1 MRKGVTLSA
10 KLYGIVGI
18 ITLLLFIVGVV
29 SFFGLRYVVGRF
41 TYNIEVDAAQ
51 MEASME
57 ARVLLGNAVQSY
69 KNYLLRKDSKYI
81 SAFRENVSEMKKQ
94 IDAFE
99 KLADDEREKSEVAA
113 VKEHFSRYENGID
126 ELVKARETSDDV
138 IAIDKQIK
146 GVDRPLAEALKRL
159 DESAMNNLKE
169 KKSYTLSIASKIE
182 LLILVVLIVAVLL
195 AIILSTTLVRNIMKN
210 VLSLKEAADR
220 ASRGDLT
227 VDVPIMSDDEIGE
240 LATSFNTMI
249 VSLRQIVG
257 QLLSATDMLTEG
269 ASELNTTV
277 GHIVDMVEEE
287 KGKSGQIATASA
299 QMSQTVTDIARSA
312 SDMAVSATNTL
323 KVADDGSAVVGKTVR
338 EVQEISKTVSLLS
351 EVITSLGNRSKQI
364 GEIINV
370 IKGIADQTNLLA
382 LNAAI
387 EAARAGEQ
395 GRGFAVVADEVRKLA
410 ERTSMSTTE
419 ISSMISTIQGETEK
433 AVRSMQDGTRRVD
446 SGVELA
452 KEAGTSLDKI
462 VQSVSGLQ
470 SMVHHI
476 ASATEE
482 MSTVSETISND
493 IESIASVAG
502 ETSASSHQILQAA
515 SGLSK
520 LSSDLHAIVAQFDI
534 GDKARGKGKRLLG

>member
-18 ITLLLFIVGVV
+18 VIFLLLIIGIT
-29 SFFGLRYVVGRF
+29 SFLGLRYVVGRF
-41 TYNIEVDAAQ
+41 VYNIEVDAAQ

-81 SAFRENVSEMKKQ
+81 ASFRESVSEIKKQ

-113 VKEHFSRYENGID
+113 VKEHFARYENAID

-159 DESAMNNLKE
+159 DETAMKNLKE
-169 KKSYTLSIASKIE
+169 KKTYTLSIASKIE
-182 LLILVVLIVAVLL
+182 VLIVVALIVAVLL
-195 AIILSTTLVRNIMKN
+195 GIILSTTLVRNIMKK

-269 ASELNTTV
+269 AAELNTAV
-277 GHIVDMVEEE
+277 GQIVGMVDEE

-312 SDMAVSATNTL
+312 SEMALSAANTL
-323 KVADDGSAVVGKTVR
+323 KVADDGSTVVGKTVR

-410 ERTSMSTTE
+410 ERTSTSTTE

-462 VQSVSGLQ
+462 VQSVRGLQ

-482 MSTVSETISND
+482 MSTVSETISVD

-502 ETSASSHQILQAA
+502 DTSASSHQISQAA
-515 SGLSK
+515 GGLSK
-520 LSSDLHAIVAQFDI
+520 LSSDLHAIIGRFDI
-534 GDKARGKGKRLLG
+534 GDKAKGKGKRLIG